1 MKKLSRLSA
10 FALFMFIITPVAI
23 AGGHKKD
30 VVDTAAANK
39 QFSTLVT
46 AVKAAGL
53 VETLKSKGPFTVFA
67 PTNDAFAALPKG
79 TVESLLEP
87 ENTNKLVA
95 ILKHHVVSGKVMAS
109 DVSGKKLSR
118 ATVNGT
124 KINIDGTSGVTV
136 SGAKVITA
144 DLVTTNGV
152 IHVIDKVL
160 LP

>member
-1 MKKLSRLSA
+1 MNKFGRISV
-10 FALFMFIITPVAI
+10 FTVFMLFVAPVAI

-30 VVDTAAANK
+30 IGDTAASNTP
-39 QFSTLVT
+39 FSTLVA

-53 VETLKSKGPFTVFA
+53 VETLKSSGPFTVFA
-67 PTNDAFAALPKG
+67 PTNEAFAALPKG
-79 TVESLLEP
+79 TLESLLKP
-87 ENTNKLVA
+87 ENKNKLAA

-109 DVSGKKLSR
+109 NVTGKKLSP

-124 KINIDGTSGVTV
+124 KIDIDGTSGVTV
-136 SGAKVITA
+136 SGAKVVSA
-144 DLVTTNGV
+144 DLITTNGV

>member
-1 MKKLSRLSA
+1 MKKLSRFSA
-10 FALFMFIITPVAI
+10 FAVVMFLVTPVAI

-30 VVDTAAANK
+30 VVGTAAANE

-79 TVESLLEP
+79 TVENLLKP
-87 ENTNKLVA
+87 ENKNKLAA

-109 DVSGKKLSR
+109 DVSGKKLSQ

-136 SGAKVITA
+136 SGAKVISA

>member
-1 MKKLSRLSA
+1 M
-10 FALFMFIITPVAI
+10 
-23 AGGHKKD
+23 
-30 VVDTAAANK
+30 
-39 QFSTLVT
+39 
-46 AVKAAGL
+46 
-53 VETLKSKGPFTVFA
+53 LK
-67 PTNDAFAALPKG
+67 
-79 TVESLLEP
+79 P
-87 ENTNKLVA
+87 ENKNKLAA

-124 KINIDGTSGVTV
+124 KIAIDGTSGVTV

>member
-1 MKKLSRLSA
+1 MKKLSRFSA
-10 FALFMFIITPVAI
+10 FAVFMFLVTPVAI

-30 VVDTAAANK
+30 VVGTAAANE

-79 TVESLLEP
+79 TVENLLKP
-87 ENTNKLVA
+87 ENKNKLAA

-109 DVSGKKLSR
+109 DVSGKKFSQ

-136 SGAKVITA
+136 SGAKVISA

>member
-10 FALFMFIITPVAI
+10 FAVVMFLVTPVAI

-30 VVDTAAANK
+30 VVGTAAANE

-79 TVESLLEP
+79 TVENLLKP
-87 ENTNKLVA
+87 ENKNKLAA

-109 DVSGKKLSR
+109 DVSGKKISQ

-136 SGAKVITA
+136 SGAKVISA